1 MMREYEE
8 MIFKSAR
15 WRSFKEEGG
24 GKHHCVYDT
33 WRLQWRERVASDNL
47 AICCVQREM
56 IAWLP
61 PYWSRD
67 TTLLPPSPSR
77 YPGTH
82 CTCHMH
88 TDTGVRWVQS
98 TDTSFCMRKG
108 QVRWGTAVPSMCG
121 SGKNRSFKR
130 AKNSCYHDVGTFV
143 FTDIF
148 EYIKPTRH
156 PTIHCRIYWQR
167 QHGRWSSQTRKQSR
181 KGWGSYFCFHTLLF
195 KT

>member
-33 WRLQWRERVASDNL
+33 WRLQWRGRVASDNL

-61 PYWSRD
+61 PWSWD
-67 TTLLPPSPSR
+67 TTLLFNYFLPPPVATLVHTAR
-77 YPGTH
+77 V
-82 CTCHMH
+82 TCIPIPAFGECRAQIHH
-88 TDTGVRWVQS
+88 FACEKVRCGGVQQ
-98 TDTSFCMRKG
+98 C
-108 QVRWGTAVPSMCG
+108 QVCAAVA
-121 SGKNRSFKR
+121 RTVRLKR

-156 PTIHCRIYWQR
+156 PTIHCRIILTTATR
-167 QHGRWSSQTRKQSR
+167 QMIIANQ
-181 KGWGSYFCFHTLLF
+181 
-195 KT
+195 KTI